1 MPSNV
6 CYLDILDITKLKY
19 VYYQIKLNSKQ
30 KEKFVFY
37 DLFLTSNLFT
47 IMYILRNCQYHH
59 LHYNIF
65 LIHDPKFRIIMS
77 ENINDKIVN
86 HLCSQFLLFPV
97 LEKKMIKTSVA
108 TREGLGTKAGLFYI
122 KKYINSLKENYNHFY
137 VLKCDVHKFFY
148 SIDHNCLMEKMKKI
162 YLDEDILKLLKE
174 IINSTNEEYVN
185 QKIEKEIEK
194 TKKKIIQ
201 SKLSLKEKEKKIQEL
216 NRIPRYE
223 KGKGLPIGNVS
234 SQILATYYLSDID
247 HFIKEK
253 LHIKYYVRY
262 MDDFILMHPDREYL
276 KFCYQEISKKLAE
289 IKLHFNQKTQLVEIH
304 QGFTFLG
311 YQFVLKEKRLIVRL
325 NKKTKRKIFQECK
338 HKSLKEKEEI
348 IKKYNGILKHCDST
362 GYIFKLKFFNNNN

>member
-1 MPSNV
+1 MLSNV

-86 HLCSQFLLFPV
+86 HLCSQFLLFPI
-97 LEKKMIKTSVA
+97 LEKKMIKPSVA

-194 TKKKIIQ
+194 TKRKIIQ
-201 SKLSLKEKEKKIQEL
+201 SKLSLKEKEKRIQEL

-223 KGKGLPIGNVS
+223 KGKGLPIGYSN
-234 SQILATYYLSDID
+234 YYI
-247 HFIKEK
+247 
-253 LHIKYYVRY
+253 
-262 MDDFILMHPDREYL
+262 M
-276 KFCYQEISKKLAE
+276 
-289 IKLHFNQKTQLVEIH
+289 
-304 QGFTFLG
+304 
-311 YQFVLKEKRLIVRL
+311 
-325 NKKTKRKIFQECK
+325 
-338 HKSLKEKEEI
+338 
-348 IKKYNGILKHCDST
+348 
-362 GYIFKLKFFNNNN
+362 